1 MDFTALHLASL
12 ILTIPVILYADH
24 MGFMYFT
31 GRQQTLSARATKT
44 AHYLVMAG
52 IALLV
57 ITGVIITVPRWTF
70 LIGNPFFFAK
80 LAFVATLL
88 INGFF
93 IHTLMKK
100 ATVTPFTL
108 LSAEE
113 KRLLMTS
120 GAISGISWV
129 ATIVI
134 GFLGL

>member
-88 INGFF
+88 INGF
-93 IHTLMKK
+93 
-100 ATVTPFTL
+100 TL